1 MFSFCNRN
9 VFIQIIFYIYLTRIV
24 VYIVKLTVPFRFEW
38 LEVICFELTTFIF
51 FTFTAYKFQPAVD
64 NPYLALAQ
72 DSDEEIDGEMNV
84 PLTQNPVFEQ
94 ITKVNQKPRRFLGK
108 LLTKDPNDIIT
119 PDEED
124 EDGYHH
130 IHMNS
135 THV

>member
-1 MFSFCNRN
+1 
-9 VFIQIIFYIYLTRIV
+9 
-24 VYIVKLTVPFRFEW
+24 
-38 LEVICFELTTFIF
+38 
-51 FTFTAYKFQPAVD
+51 
-64 NPYLALAQ
+64 
-72 DSDEEIDGEMNV
+72 MNV

-108 LLTKDPNDIIT
+108 LLKKDPNDIIT